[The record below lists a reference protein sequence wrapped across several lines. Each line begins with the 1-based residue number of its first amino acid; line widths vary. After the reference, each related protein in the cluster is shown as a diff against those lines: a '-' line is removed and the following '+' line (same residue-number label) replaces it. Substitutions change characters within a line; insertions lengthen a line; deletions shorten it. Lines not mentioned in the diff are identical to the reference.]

1 MFVLWS
7 YNWKKFDEI
16 TLPPKE
22 AFYRKLNLE
31 GISDADYEHAQKSWK
46 VFRTKNC
53 NEYHH
58 LYAQSD
64 TLLLAVVFENVGKVC
79 LEIYEIDPAYFL
91 STSGLAWQA
100 CLKKTGVKL
109 ELLTDHDMLLI
120 VEKGLGASSLSSNT

>member
-7 YNWKKFDEI
+7 YNWKKFDET

-31 GISDADYEHAQKSWK
+31 GISDADYEHAQKLWK

-64 TLLLAVVFENVGKVC
+64 TLLLAVVFENFRKVC

-100 CLKKTGVKL
+100 C
-109 ELLTDHDMLLI
+109 
-120 VEKGLGASSLSSNT
+120 